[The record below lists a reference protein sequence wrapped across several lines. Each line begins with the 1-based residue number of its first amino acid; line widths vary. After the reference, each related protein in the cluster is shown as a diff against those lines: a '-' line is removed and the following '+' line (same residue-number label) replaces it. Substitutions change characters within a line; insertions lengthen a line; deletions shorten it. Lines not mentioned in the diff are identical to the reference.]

1 MSIIEETKGWNQCDF
16 RGLDQRSR
24 EIEKQRNR
32 EIEKQRNREKR
43 GESNEIRYDGE
54 EESYVPIRE

>member
-1 MSIIEETKGWNQCDF
+1 MSIIEETKGWNQCDL
-16 RGLDQRSR
+16 RGLKQRS
-24 EIEKQRNR
+24 R